1 MTGIE
6 ATSSL
11 SELADEIERTH
22 HAYLREALP
31 HVDELLRQTVA
42 VGGERHPELREIG
55 ATFRELRAE
64 LEPHLMKEERILFPM
79 IRELESSPETPAFH
93 CGSLQNPIGVMCAEH
108 DKAVELLARLR
119 TQTSGY
125 APPPDG
131 VADDLY
137 ESLAALESDTLQHIH
152 VENDRLFPGAVDE
165 EARRTAP

>member
-6 ATSSL
+6 ASSSL
-11 SELADEIERTH
+11 SDLADEIERTH

-31 HVDELLRQTVA
+31 RVDALLGRAVA
-42 VGGERHPELREIG
+42 EHGVRLPELADVA

-79 IRELESSPETPAFH
+79 IRELESSPEAPTFH

-108 DKAVELLARLR
+108 DRAVELLARLR

-125 APPPDG
+125 SPPNGG

-137 ESLAALESDTLQHIH
+137 ASLAALEADTLRHIR
-152 VENDRLFPGAVDE
+152 VENERLFPAAVAE
-165 EARRTAP
+165 EARRTSP